1 MKKEVLFQKK
11 VKIQALNRIALS
23 PELLENLD
31 LKVGDDVSIF
41 FDTEKQQIVVRKS
54 K

>member
-1 MKKEVLFQKK
+1 MKKEVIFQRK

-23 PELLENLD
+23 PELLENMN
-31 LKVGDDVSIF
+31 LKVGDDVSVF
-41 FDTEKQQIVVRKS
+41 FDTEKQQIIVRKE

>member
-1 MKKEVLFQKK
+1 MKKEIIFQKK

-31 LKVGDDVSIF
+31 LKMGDDVSVF
-41 FDTEKQQIVVRKS
+41 LDTEKQQIVVRKE